1 MSNDGYTYNEVSDIT
16 GVTKATVMGWKRS
29 GCFDTVKNTANKKI
43 VLITSASLIS
53 FLVDKKNKRYFESAC
68 TNSKLFHGNDF
79 SKLIK
84 LHEQEQSDVVDTG
97 TIKHNHSA
105 PKNSIM
111 PKYKNHNII
120 ALSSIMDDVN
130 ECIKRVDD
138 TIAGLRSIKGA
149 YVAAKSD
156 IERYRNEYTPDE
168 YEKKIGV
175 IESYIIGIDNS
186 IELLKSIKRGY
197 TANVSVIK
205 LTIENDSKI
214 SI

>member
-16 GVTKATVMGWKRS
+16 GVTKATVTIWKRN
-29 GCFDTVKNTANKKI
+29 GVFDTVKSSDNKKI

-53 FLVDKKNKRYFESAC
+53 FLVNKKNKRYFDSAC
-68 TNSKLFHGNDF
+68 INSKLFHENDF
-79 SKLIK
+79 CKLIEQY
-84 LHEQEQSDVVDTG
+84 EQEQSDVVDSG
-97 TIKHNHSA
+97 AIKHNHSV
-105 PKNSIM
+105 PKNCIM
-111 PKYKNHNII
+111 PEYKNHSIV

-130 ECIKRVDD
+130 ECVKRVDD
-138 TIAGLRSIKGA
+138 TIAGLTSIKGA
-149 YVAAKSD
+149 YTAAKSD
-156 IERYRNEYTPDE
+156 IERHRNEYTPDE

-175 IESYIIGIDNS
+175 INSYITGINNS